1 MNILIIEDNQSKLK
15 QIKSFVKKSYDTA
28 SIHDALSYTAGLRRV
43 YDEKWDLLLLDMSLP
58 IYDMS
63 QQETGGDKKSIAG
76 KEIMKRMIHKK
87 IYIPTI
93 VITQF
98 DTFGEN
104 EISIKTLNDEF
115 KESLNKVWCG
125 TINYEDTTNKWMIE
139 LKKLIEE
146 VLKENSDDKDIGS

>member
-1 MNILIIEDNQSKLK
+1 MDILIVEDNQSKLK
-15 QIKSFVKKSYDTA
+15 QIKTFVKKGYDKA

-104 EISIKTLNDEF
+104 EISINTLNDEF
-115 KESLNKVWCG
+115 KEYLNKVWRG
-125 TINYEDTTNKWMIE
+125 TINYDDSTNKWMID
-139 LKKLIEE
+139 LKKILED
-146 VLKENSDDKDIGS
+146 VLKENYNDKDTGG